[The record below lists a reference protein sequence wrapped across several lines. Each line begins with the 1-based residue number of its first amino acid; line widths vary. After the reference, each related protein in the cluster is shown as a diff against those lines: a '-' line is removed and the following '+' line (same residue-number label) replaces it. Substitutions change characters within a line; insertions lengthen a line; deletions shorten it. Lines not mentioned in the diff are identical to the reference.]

1 MVKNLPANEGDVRGT
16 VLIPGSER
24 SLEEGM
30 GDPLQYPCLENSMD
44 REAWQATVPR
54 VAKSQTR
61 LKRLSTHAY
70 LGYKYVFLTEGHGQ
84 MNIKKH
90 EAISTT
96 TYKNS
101 KSSHFSGFVFFKC
114 RTDMF

>member
-54 VAKSQTR
+54 VAKSRTR

-96 TYKNS
+96 TYKNT